1 LQTMADLF
9 GGNDYDR
16 GVNTFSPEGRLFQV
30 EYAIEAIKLGTTVIG
45 IQTAHGIVLGAEKRV
60 NSKLQYT
67 SSLKKI
73 SEVTDVHLVGVSG
86 LAADGNLLL
95 DKGRVEAENYKFT
108 YNEYM
113 PTGSLVRRM
122 ADFMMSF
129 GDEDSKMARPLG
141 VSMLV
146 AGVDEVDD
154 GKRLLPKLFHL
165 DPSGTYIEYRA
176 KAIGAGEES
185 AMSSLTEKYNTS
197 MTLDE
202 AMSTCVEI
210 LKAVMEEKITEENVD
225 IWLIECKQ
233 EEDGGWK
240 PEKRKIKGDEFER
253 VLANVGEDE
262 VMAS

>member
-1 LQTMADLF
+1 MSNAF

-16 GVNTFSPEGRLFQV
+16 GVNTFNPEGRLFQV
-30 EYAIEAIKLGTTVIG
+30 EYAIQAIKLGTTVIA
-45 IQTAHGIVLGAEKRV
+45 IQTANGIVLGAEKRV

-95 DKGRVEAENYKFT
+95 DKGRMEAENYRFT

-113 PTGSLVRRM
+113 PTSSLVRRM

-146 AGVDEVDD
+146 AGLDRMDD
-154 GKRLLPKLFHL
+154 GKRLVPKLYHL

-185 AMSSLTEKYNTS
+185 AMEALTDKYNTS
-197 MTLDE
+197 MTLAE
-202 AMSTCVEI
+202 AMTNCVEI
-210 LKAVMEEKITEENVD
+210 LKAVMEEKITEQNVD
-225 IWLIECKQ
+225 IWVLECK
-233 EEDGGWK
+233 EDEDGLT
-240 PEKRKIKGDEFER
+240 PVKRKIEGEEFEQI
-253 VLANVGEDE
+253 LASVGEDS
-262 VMAS
+262 VLT